1 MSAIAVTAPTAV
13 AAIREPAATPAL
25 QPAQLSTGRKVLA
38 LGVMCI
44 GFFIAYL
51 DIQIVAAS
59 LKEIGG
65 GLSASQD
72 EIAWVQTSYLI
83 AEIVVIPLSGCL
95 SRVFSTHWLFA
106 ASAAASRLRACCARP
121 RPTSSR

>member
-1 MSAIAVTAPTAV
+1 
-13 AAIREPAATPAL
+13 
-25 QPAQLSTGRKVLA
+25 
-38 LGVMCI
+38 MCI

-72 EIAWVQTSYLI
+72 EIAWVQTSYLL
-83 AEIVVIPLSGCL
+83 EDPS
-95 SRVFSTHWLFA
+95 
-106 ASAAASRLRACCARP
+106 
-121 RPTSSR
+121 

>member
-1 MSAIAVTAPTAV
+1 MSAMAATAPAV
-13 AAIREPAATPAL
+13 IAAVREPAAVPAP
-25 QPAQLSTGRKVLA
+25 QPAPLSTDRKVLA
-38 LGVMCI
+38 LGVMCV

-72 EIAWVQTSYLI
+72 EIAWVQTSY
-83 AEIVVIPLSGCL
+83 
-95 SRVFSTHWLFA
+95 
-106 ASAAASRLRACCARP
+106 
-121 RPTSSR
+121 